1 MAFGFGIRIRSETGK
16 IIYDSNEKVTCFLGS
31 HRVQLTD
38 SEIQVP
44 IPGKNSVAFVR
55 VDADYN
61 SRFSRFHLRGYQKD
75 GVYHLFSGGSPFPLT
90 AVLYFFGTG
99 TTGIKPRY
107 GAIVRDENRNIIWS
121 SLDTPLYLSSVSLWD
136 AAVKPGTRL
145 IADRA
150 CATVGEVFSYASAT
164 DGYIECHAVGFS
176 NGLYTTGKG
185 DYAGDGSSLRP
196 AGPLP
201 LSGLPQPYINTFVFD

>member
-1 MAFGFGIRIRSETGK
+1 MAFGIRIRSETGK
-16 IIYDSNEKVTCFLGS
+16 IIYDSNERVTCFLGS
-31 HRVQLTD
+31 RRVQLTD

-44 IPGKNSVAFVR
+44 IPGQNSVAFVR
-55 VDADYN
+55 VDADYD
-61 SRFSRFHLRGYQKD
+61 SRFSRFYLRGYQKD
-75 GVYHLFSGGSPFPLT
+75 AVYHLFSGGSPEPLS

-107 GAIVRDENRNIIWS
+107 GAIVRDENRNIVWS

-150 CATVGEVFSYASAT
+150 CATTGDIFSYASAT
-164 DGYIECHAVGFS
+164 DGYIECHAVGFR

-185 DYAGDGSSLRP
+185 DFSGDGSSLKP

-201 LSGLPQPYINTFVFD
+201 LSGLPQAYINTAVFD

>member
-1 MAFGFGIRIRSETGK
+1 MAFGIRIRSETGK

-31 HRVQLTD
+31 SRVQLTD

-44 IPGKNSVAFVR
+44 VPGQNSVAFVR
-55 VDADYN
+55 VDADHDN
-61 SRFSRFHLRGYQKD
+61 RFSRFYLRGYQKD
-75 GVYHLFSGGSPFPLT
+75 AVYHLFSGGSPEPLS

-107 GAIVRDENRNIIWS
+107 GAVVRDENRNIVWS

-145 IADRA
+145 IAGRA
-150 CATVGEVFSYASAT
+150 CATPGDIFSYASAT
-164 DGYIECHAVGFS
+164 DGYIECHAVGFR

-185 DYAGDGSSLRP
+185 DFSGDGSSLRP
-196 AGPLP
+196 QGPLP
-201 LSGLPQPYINTFVFD
+201 LSGLPQPYINTAIFD

>member
-1 MAFGFGIRIRSETGK
+1 MAFGIRIRSETGK

-38 SEIQVP
+38 SEIRVP
-44 IPGKNSVAFVR
+44 IPGQNSVAFVR
-55 VDADYN
+55 VDADYD
-61 SRFSRFHLRGYQKD
+61 SRFSHFYLKGYQKD
-75 GVYHLFSGGSPFPLT
+75 GVYHLFSGGSPFPLS

-121 SLDTPLYLSSVSLWD
+121 SLDTPLYLNSVSLWD

-150 CATVGEVFSYASAT
+150 CATAGEIFSYASAT

-185 DYAGDGSSLRP
+185 NYAGDGSSLRP

>member
-1 MAFGFGIRIRSETGK
+1 MAFGIRIRSETGK

-31 HRVQLTD
+31 RRVQLTD
-38 SEIQVP
+38 SQIQVP
-44 IPGKNSVAFVR
+44 VPGQNSVAFVR
-55 VDADYN
+55 VDADYD
-61 SRFSRFHLRGYQKD
+61 SRFSRFYLRGYQKD
-75 GVYHLFSGGSPFPLT
+75 AVYHLFSGGSPEPLS
-90 AVLYFFGTG
+90 AGLYFFCTG

-145 IADRA
+145 VADRP
-150 CATVGEVFSYASAT
+150 CATTGDIFSYASAV
-164 DGYIECHAVGFS
+164 DGYIECHAVGFR

-185 DYAGDGSSLRP
+185 DFAGDGSSLKP
-196 AGPLP
+196 QGPLP
-201 LSGLPQPYINTFVFD
+201 LSGLPQAYINTAIFD